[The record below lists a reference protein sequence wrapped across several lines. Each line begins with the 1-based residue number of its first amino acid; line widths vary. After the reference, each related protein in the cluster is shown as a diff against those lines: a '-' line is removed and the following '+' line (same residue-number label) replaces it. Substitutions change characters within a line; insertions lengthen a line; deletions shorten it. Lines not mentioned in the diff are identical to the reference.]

1 MSQPR
6 KILHLDLDAF
16 FCAVEEL
23 RNPELRGKPFA
34 VGGSPEG
41 RGVVASCSYPA
52 RAFGV
57 HSAMPMAQAVRLCPD
72 LIIVSR
78 SRGGYSAASRE
89 VMARVRELTPLVEQ
103 LSIDEAFLDVSDL
116 PEPLDI
122 IARRLQTR
130 ISEEVHLPCSLGGA
144 TNKLVAKIANDVG
157 KGRSQTGDYPRAI
170 TLVPPGREAAFL
182 APLPVRALWGV
193 GPKTEEKLH
202 ALGIFTIGQLAE
214 YPEKTLARLFGQH
227 GWDLAR
233 RARGIDNRP
242 VVASRGGAKSI
253 SQETTFSRDVS
264 DGRVLQATLRR
275 LAEGVARSLRR
286 KHYTGRTVKLKLRL
300 SDFTTL
306 TRQMTLARPTDD
318 ERIITRSALTLFER
332 LWQPGRPVRLL
343 GVGVTN
349 LQKGLVQLGLWE
361 EKDDRFRNLQ
371 AAMDALREKYGQDV
385 IHRGMDD
392 EDEE

>member
-1 MSQPR
+1 MDRPR

-52 RAFGV
+52 RAYGV
-57 HSAMPMAQAVRLCPD
+57 HSAMPMAQAVRLCPE
-72 LIIVSR
+72 LIVVR
-78 SRGGYSAASRE
+78 HHGGYGEASRE

-103 LSIDEAFLDVSDL
+103 ISIDEAFLDVSDL
-116 PEPLDI
+116 PEPLEVL
-122 IARRLQTR
+122 ARRLQTR
-130 ISEEVHLPCSLGGA
+130 IRDELSLPCSLGGA
-144 TNKLVAKIANDVG
+144 TNKLVAKIANDAG
-157 KGRSQTGDYPRAI
+157 KSRSQTGDYPQAI
-170 TLVPPGREAAFL
+170 TIVPPGQEAAFL

-202 ALGIFTIGQLAE
+202 ALGIFTIGQLAA
-214 YPEKTLARLFGQH
+214 YPERELARLFGQH

-233 RARGIDNRP
+233 RARGVDTRP
-242 VVASRGGAKSI
+242 VAASRGGAKSI
-253 SQETTFSRDVS
+253 SQESTFARDVS
-264 DGRVLQATLRR
+264 DSRVLQATLRR
-275 LAEGVARSLRR
+275 QAEEVARSLRR
-286 KHYTGRTVKLKLRL
+286 KGYLGRTVKLKLRL

-306 TRQMTLARPTDD
+306 TRQTTLPQPTDD
-318 ERIITRSALTLFER
+318 ERLITRAALTLFER
-332 LWQPGRPVRLL
+332 LWRPGQPVRLV

-349 LQKGLVQLGLWE
+349 LQKGLVQLSLWE
-361 EKDDRFRNLQ
+361 ESADRFRNLQ
-371 AAMDALREKYGQDV
+371 TAMDALREKYGPDV

-392 EDEE
+392 EEDV

>member
-1 MSQPR
+1 MPQPR

-23 RNPELRGKPFA
+23 RDPELRGKPFA

-72 LIIVSR
+72 LIIVKHH
-78 SRGGYSAASRE
+78 GGYGDASRQ

-103 LSIDEAFLDVSDL
+103 ISVDEAFLDVSDL
-116 PEPLDI
+116 SEPLETL
-122 IARRLQTR
+122 ARRLQTR
-130 ISEEVHLPCSLGGA
+130 IHEELHLPCSLGGA
-144 TNKLVAKIANDVG
+144 ANKLVAKIANDVG

-170 TLVPPGREAAFL
+170 TIVSPGQEAAFL

-193 GPKTEEKLH
+193 GPKMEEKLH
-202 ALGIFTIGQLAE
+202 ALDIFTIGQLAA
-214 YPEKTLARLFGQH
+214 YPERTLAQLFGQH
-227 GWDLAR
+227 GWELAR

-242 VVASRGGAKSI
+242 VVSSRGQAKSI
-253 SQETTFSRDVS
+253 SQETTFSQDVS
-264 DGRVLQATLRR
+264 DGSVLQATLRR
-275 LAEGVARSLRR
+275 QAENVARSLRR

-306 TRQMTLARPTDD
+306 TRQMTLTRPTDD

-332 LWQPGRPVRLL
+332 LWQPGQPVRLL
-343 GVGVTN
+343 GVGVSN

-361 EKDDRFRNLQ
+361 ERDDRFRNLQ
-371 AAMDALREKYGQDV
+371 VAMDALREKYGPDV

-392 EDEE
+392 EDDG